1 MAYNV
6 RNSLFPPL
14 TLFILSNVCHLKYLP
29 SATTAAPIITYG
41 EGTNDDVHLVH
52 SFARLFVSCTLVAAG
67 VHCTS
72 TTLREVYTR
81 RVVGG
86 GGHFRWTLEDSREA
100 QADRQTD
107 KWEVLC
113 VALNTHICEHY
124 IFVLS
129 TWLHQQK
136 LFVILFFTSLC
147 LWEQILSLSGA
158 RFIHCTVVLS
168 KVVFM
173 CVCWWSWFF
182 PSHFFL
188 LLPILGRPRFSSTVQ
203 SQWLFVLAA
212 DLHFPLFSPPPSQL
226 KHHRQMRASF
236 LNCSRLLLCT
246 FFLGWIYQ
254 QTSFSGKRH

>member
-72 TTLREVYTR
+72 TTLRAVYTR

-113 VALNTHICEHY
+113 VALNTHIYEHY

-136 LFVILFFTSLC
+136 PFVILFFTSLC

-173 CVCWWSWFF
+173 CVCWWSWPLPPL
-182 PSHFFL
+182 PSPPLAHPWEATFL
-188 LLPILGRPRFSSTVQ
+188 LNRSIPVIICLGSWSALSVVFSS
-203 SQWLFVLAA
+203 SFSAKA
-212 DLHFPLFSPPPSQL
+212 SPPDES
-226 KHHRQMRASF
+226 
-236 LNCSRLLLCT
+236 
-246 FFLGWIYQ
+246 
-254 QTSFSGKRH
+254 